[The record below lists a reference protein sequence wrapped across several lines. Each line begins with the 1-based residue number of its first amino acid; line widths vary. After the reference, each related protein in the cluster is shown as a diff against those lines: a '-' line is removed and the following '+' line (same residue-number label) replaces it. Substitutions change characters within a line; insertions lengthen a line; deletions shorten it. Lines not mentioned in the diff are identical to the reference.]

1 MAVLSSRAHE
11 QRSCEIRDRHAFQVA
26 PAPISS
32 RFLCPR
38 PPLLLS
44 APNQNRHAT
53 QASLTWFQ
61 AFTHGEKYTEEK
73 NEGGEAALW
82 YLAPLSTTVSKQSER
97 LHHLKSL
104 CSMAPRRFVGRSFT
118 ALVCFGLFVR
128 PTKTAMLRRL
138 LGSLSKGVFERLTST
153 GSKAFS
159 LLICLDDIKFVLH
172 NFFTLIET
180 IWLKIWAIPKMKKGQ
195 FRLTCVAQKRR
206 CLNDWNRLN
215 QSSKNIYEGLWLV
228 HFSASTCGS
237 DPLHHPLVA
246 FRAPFSLPRTHYSGT
261 SI

>member
-1 MAVLSSRAHE
+1 MTESKSKAQSVKPVLVSLRSMAVLSSRAHE

-82 YLAPLSTTVSKQSER
+82 YSAPLSTTVPEQSDC

-104 CSMAPRRFVGRSFT
+104 CSMAPFCRSRFH
-118 ALVCFGLFVR
+118 C
-128 PTKTAMLRRL
+128 
-138 LGSLSKGVFERLTST
+138 
-153 GSKAFS
+153 
-159 LLICLDDIKFVLH
+159 
-172 NFFTLIET
+172 
-180 IWLKIWAIPKMKKGQ
+180 
-195 FRLTCVAQKRR
+195 
-206 CLNDWNRLN
+206 
-215 QSSKNIYEGLWLV
+215 
-228 HFSASTCGS
+228 
-237 DPLHHPLVA
+237 PLCA
-246 FRAPFSLPRTHYSGT
+246 
-261 SI
+261 